1 MKTNLGV
8 ALVAGA
14 VVLAGCGSGSPQ
26 QLGPFSFK
34 PGTTTTIAN
43 VKTGATVRCLG
54 IETAPVPPPG
64 HEVSFSPNAVGA
76 SGTIQLQHMQNGS
89 LTVSCTR

>member
-1 MKTNLGV
+1 MRTNLGV

-26 QLGPFSFK
+26 LGPLSFK
-34 PGTTTTIAN
+34 AGTTTSIAN
-43 VKTGATVRCLG
+43 VATGATIRCIG

-64 HEVSFSPNAVGA
+64 HEVSWSPDYPGA
-76 SGTIQLQHMQNGS
+76 SGTIHLLHMQNGS
-89 LTVSCTR
+89 LTVSCMR